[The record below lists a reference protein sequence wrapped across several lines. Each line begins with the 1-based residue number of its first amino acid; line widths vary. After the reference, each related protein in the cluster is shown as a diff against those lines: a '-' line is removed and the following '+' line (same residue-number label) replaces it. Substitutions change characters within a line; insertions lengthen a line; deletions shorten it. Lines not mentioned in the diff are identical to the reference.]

1 MAVACLVAIVN
12 IPGPCCTGTGARGKS
27 VWAVGMQAC
36 MPASLPARPFIGRF
50 ITMLMRIKT
59 KLKEHHKTS
68 FPLARYLLDG
78 EYGFYVEEYFK
89 ERLSFERKRIERFKR
104 PFLLMMLLNF
114 DNFSLIDK
122 KRKVISR
129 VKEVLF
135 SFTRETDLKGWY
147 QYDSVL
153 GTLFTEMKVMDK
165 NRIKVMVCRNLC
177 NSLGMELFKKIKI
190 SFHTFPD
197 NDKDS
202 NSDHSP
208 DLTLFPDVSRL
219 NASKRHFI
227 FMKRVIDIIGSVLAV
242 IMFSPFFIIIPILI
256 KISSKGPVLF
266 NQKRVGL
273 NGKEINFLKFRT
285 MYNNSDPHIHR
296 EYTEFLIK
304 GKIMDKEGKSDPSG
318 NGIYKLTHDTRITPT
333 GKVLRRLSLDEL
345 PQFFNVLKGEM
356 SLVGPRP
363 PIPYEF
369 EHYDT
374 WHKRRVM
381 EVKPGISGLWQV
393 NGRSSTTFD
402 EMVRLDLK
410 YAKEKSLWLDIKILL
425 KTPLAVFSTK
435 GAY

>member
-1 MAVACLVAIVN
+1 
-12 IPGPCCTGTGARGKS
+12 
-27 VWAVGMQAC
+27 
-36 MPASLPARPFIGRF
+36 
-50 ITMLMRIKT
+50 
-59 KLKEHHKTS
+59 
-68 FPLARYLLDG
+68 
-78 EYGFYVEEYFK
+78 
-89 ERLSFERKRIERFKR
+89 
-104 PFLLMMLLNF
+104 MMLLNF
-114 DNFSLIDK
+114 DNFSQISE
-122 KRKVISR
+122 KREVIAKVQ
-129 VKEVLF
+129 KVLF
-135 SFTRETDLKGWY
+135 SSTRETDLKGWY

-165 NRIKVMVCRNLC
+165 NRIKDTVCRNLC
-177 NSLGMELFKKIKI
+177 NSLGMERFKKIKI

-202 NSDHSP
+202 NSYHLP
-208 DLTLFPDVSRL
+208 DLTLFPDVSRH
-219 NASKRHFI
+219 NASKSHFN
-227 FMKRVIDIIGSVLAV
+227 FMKRVIDIIGSVLAL
-242 IMFSPFFIIIPILI
+242 IMFSPFFIIIPISI

-285 MYNNSDPHIHR
+285 MYNNSDPHIHK

-304 GKIMDKEGKSDPSG
+304 GKIIDKEGKSDPPG
-318 NGIYKLTHDTRITPT
+318 NGVYKLTHDTRITPT